1 MKKSKKNQHR
11 LSRMKQKRK
20 RLYPDYRSQVVDDFF
35 FRLGYAR
42 IKRGDENPITKTMR

>member
-11 LSRMKQKRK
+11 VSRIKQRRK
-20 RLYPDYRSQVVDDFF
+20 RLYPDYKNPVVDDFF

-42 IKRGDENPITKTMR
+42 IKRGEKNPITKTMR